1 MIKISQI
8 KISNFRS
15 FTNEENIIR
24 ELDVLNIFAGRNNVG
39 KTNVLRAINLFL
51 TQNPTIQV
59 LIEML
64 LRRLLKVQVKI
75 LLLQ

>member
-39 KTNVLRAINLFL
+39 KTNVF
-51 TQNPTIQV
+51 
-59 LIEML
+59 
-64 LRRLLKVQVKI
+64 KSY
-75 LLLQ
+75 

>member
-1 MIKISQI
+1 MIKISHL

-15 FTNEENIIR
+15 FTNQDNTIS

-51 TQNPTIQV
+51 TPNLTIQV
-59 LIEML
+59 SIEML
-64 LRRLLKVQVKI
+64 SKRLLKEQLKTQ
-75 LLLQ
+75 LLQ